1 MVTKSLQDHGE
12 LRIKNIHIFKNTAMV
27 QKIPVL
33 GVGLEGKVLGHSRG
47 AESRKQEEKW
57 QEELRTA
64 TMRRQWQRK
73 AFFTSRWETSLV
85 MKKALTPKQQT

>member
-12 LRIKNIHIFKNTAMV
+12 LRIKNIHIFKYTAMG

-47 AESRKQEEKW
+47 SKI
-57 QEELRTA
+57 
-64 TMRRQWQRK
+64 
-73 AFFTSRWETSLV
+73 
-85 MKKALTPKQQT
+85 KKAGRKPAGGAENCDHETPETVQGLLHQQAENFLSDEESPHA